1 MTKALF
7 AVLPLIALVG
17 CVDDRPGMPGPVRQC
32 RADAVQRFVGAP
44 YRPDLQRRARHM
56 SGARSVRVLYPG
68 QAATMDFRA
77 DRLNIMIGERNIVRS
92 LSCG

>member
-77 DRLNIMIGERNIVRS
+77 DRLNVETDAAGTIVK